1 MNTAEIIES
10 KQKLEENIKSLLWN
24 FKMEHGLSDVE
35 IDVMTRNIYMDGSVK
50 SFCTTL
56 DVVVTAKANE
66 SGVEI
71 TIK

>member
-10 KQKLEENIKSLLWN
+10 KQKLEENIKSLLYN

-50 SFCTTL
+50 SFYTTL
-56 DVVVTAKANE
+56 DVVITAKANE
-66 SGVEI
+66 SGTEI